1 MDQRP
6 YQVMDAKGCWI
17 KEIATLRRNVE
28 RFYLKGAMSLV
39 QKGRFFMPFFSVRM
53 NLRSST
59 HICHTLSE
67 SKWASRVIM
76 SHGSAKYI
84 PNVSQYSRTTMYD
97 SMCTVELEYCIHLTP
112 HTPPYCENERNDFL
126 SHVCILVHTG
136 ITYTPVRIERV
147 ILRSTPVLVKCT
159 VTRVLYL
166 SCKTS
171 VPPAP
176 CRNSYGMKEIDGGIR
191 KC

>member
-39 QKGRFFMPFFSVRM
+39 QKGRFFMPFFSVRI

-59 HICHTLSE
+59 RTLSV
-67 SKWASRVIM
+67 STWALRVIM

-84 PNVSQYSRTTMYD
+84 PYVSQYSRTTMYD

-126 SHVCILVHTG
+126 SHVSCMHTCTYRHNVHSS
-136 ITYTPVRIERV
+136 TYRKSDTPEYS
-147 ILRSTPVLVKCT
+147 STRKMYCNPSTVSELQDFCT
-159 VTRVLYL
+159 TSTL
-166 SCKTS
+166 SQ
-171 VPPAP
+171 
-176 CRNSYGMKEIDGGIR
+176 
-191 KC
+191 